1 MYYIIEKQ
9 HDRIYTNSMANYEY
23 KTYQE
28 AIEKLVA
35 LNALQGEE
43 QKKYTTYFIAEKF
56 YPKDKPEETK

>member
-9 HDRIYTNSMANYEY
+9 HDRTYTNSMANYEY

-35 LNALQGEE
+35 LNTLQTEE
-43 QKKYTTYFIAEKF
+43 KKKYTTFLIAEKF
-56 YPKDKPEETK
+56 HPKD